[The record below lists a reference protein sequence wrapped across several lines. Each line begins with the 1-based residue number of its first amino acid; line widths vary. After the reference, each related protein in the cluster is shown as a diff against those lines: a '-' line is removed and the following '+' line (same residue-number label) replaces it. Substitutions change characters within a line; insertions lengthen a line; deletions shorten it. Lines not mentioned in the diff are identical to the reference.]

1 MSLSVPSKTRTPKRT
16 RLPALPSSL
25 RPLADKNFGV
35 FWAGAFLSSMGFWIQ
50 NVGQGW
56 QVLQLTNSALLLGL
70 VAFAATLPNIIFSLV
85 GGVVADRLDRRRL
98 LICTQVIYMLTALL
112 LGIFTTFKI
121 INVWHIL
128 AVALINGVVS
138 TVGLPAWQTFV
149 GDLVPPD
156 QLKQGIALNSTQFNL
171 SRVIG
176 PAVGGLSVGLLG
188 LSGSYYLNALSYVAV
203 IIPLV
208 FIRPQLHAQ
217 QAEQKQQESL
227 WQGLRVGLSH
237 ARQRPVLQIL
247 LVLQLVTGFLVFP
260 YLTLLPVFADSIFRV
275 GATGLGLLNAA
286 EGVGALSGSLL
297 LIMLSQRIQDGA
309 RFLLIVSALAGVA
322 CLAFALVSNIVLAL
336 PLLALLGATSVL
348 STTMTNTTV
357 QTMVPENVRAR
368 VLSLWILI
376 AFGLA
381 PFGNLCAG
389 WVAQSAGAAWTL
401 GVGGVACVLGTII
414 ISLIL
419 NFGIR
424 AEARIVQ
431 G

>member
-98 LICTQVIYMLTALL
+98 LIWTQVIYMLTALL
-112 LGIFTTFKI
+112 LGIFTTLKI
-121 INVWHIL
+121 INVWYIL

-149 GDLVPPD
+149 GDLVPVD

-188 LSGSYYLNALSYVAV
+188 IAGSYYLNALSYVAV

-208 FIRPQLHAQ
+208 FIRPQLHAR
-217 QAEQKQQESL
+217 QQEQQQRETL
-227 WQGLRVGLSH
+227 WQGLRVGLEH

-247 LVLQLVTGFLVFP
+247 LALQLVTGFLVFP
-260 YLTLLPVFADSIFRV
+260 YLTLLPIFADSIFRV
-275 GATGLGLLNAA
+275 GATGLGLLNSAA
-286 EGVGALSGSLL
+286 GIGALVGSLVL
-297 LIMLSQRIQDGA
+297 VVFSQRIQDGT
-309 RFLLIVSALAGVA
+309 RFLLIVSALAGIA
-322 CLAFALVSNIVLAL
+322 CLAFALVNDLVLAL
-336 PLLALLGATSVL
+336 PILALLGATSVL

-357 QTMVPENVRAR
+357 QTMVPESVRAR

-389 WVAQSAGAAWTL
+389 WIAQSAGAAWTL
-401 GVGGVACVLGTII
+401 GVGGAACMLGTII
-414 ISLIL
+414 IALVLSFALPV
-419 NFGIR
+419 
-424 AEARIVQ
+424 EARIVQ
-431 G
+431 S

>member
-16 RLPALPSSL
+16 RLPALPSSFH
-25 RPLADKNFGV
+25 PLADKNFGV

-98 LICTQVIYMLTALL
+98 LIWTQVIYMLTALL

-188 LSGSYYLNALSYVAV
+188 ISGSYYLNALSYVAV

-208 FIRPQLHAQ
+208 FIRPQLHAR
-217 QAEQKQQESL
+217 QAKQKQQESF
-227 WQGLRVGLSH
+227 WQGLRVGLDH
-237 ARQRPVLQIL
+237 ARRRPILQIL
-247 LVLQLVTGFLVFP
+247 LLLQLVTGFLVFP
-260 YLTLLPVFADSIFRV
+260 YLTLLPIFADSIYRV
-275 GATGLGLLNAA
+275 GATGLGLLNSAA
-286 EGVGALSGSLL
+286 GIGALGGSLL
-297 LIMLSQRIQDGA
+297 LVMLSQRIQDST

-336 PLLALLGATSVL
+336 PLLVLLGATSVL

-357 QTMVPENVRAR
+357 QTMVPESVRAR

-389 WVAQSAGAAWTL
+389 WIAQSAGAAWTL
-401 GVGGVACVLGTII
+401 GVGGAACMLGTII

-419 NFGIR
+419 SFRIP
-424 AEARIVQ
+424 AQARIAQ
-431 G
+431 N

>member
-1 MSLSVPSKTRTPKRT
+1 
-16 RLPALPSSL
+16 
-25 RPLADKNFGV
+25 
-35 FWAGAFLSSMGFWIQ
+35 MGFWIQ

-98 LICTQVIYMLTALL
+98 LIWTQVIYMLTALL

-188 LSGSYYLNALSYVAV
+188 IAGSYYLNALSYVAV
-203 IIPLV
+203 IIPLI

-217 QAEQKQQESL
+217 QAEQKQREGF
-227 WQGLRVGLSH
+227 WQGLRVGLDH

-260 YLTLLPVFADSIFRV
+260 YLTLLPIFADSIFRV
-275 GATGLGLLNAA
+275 GATGLGLLNSAA
-286 EGVGALSGSLL
+286 GIGALGGSLL
-297 LIMLSQRIQDGA
+297 LVMLSQRIQDGA

-322 CLAFALVSNIVLAL
+322 CLAFALVSNIILAL

-348 STTMTNTTV
+348 STTMTNTAV
-357 QTMVPENVRAR
+357 QTMVPESVRAR

-401 GVGGVACVLGTII
+401 GVGGAACMLGTII
-414 ISLIL
+414 ISLVLSFAIP
-419 NFGIR
+419 
-424 AEARIVQ
+424 AEARIAQ
-431 G
+431 N

>member
-1 MSLSVPSKTRTPKRT
+1 VP
-16 RLPALPSSL
+16 A
-25 RPLADKNFGV
+25 
-35 FWAGAFLSSMGFWIQ
+35 
-50 NVGQGW
+50 
-56 QVLQLTNSALLLGL
+56 
-70 VAFAATLPNIIFSLV
+70 
-85 GGVVADRLDRRRL
+85 
-98 LICTQVIYMLTALL
+98 
-112 LGIFTTFKI
+112 
-121 INVWHIL
+121 
-128 AVALINGVVS
+128 
-138 TVGLPAWQTFV
+138 
-149 GDLVPPD
+149 D

-188 LSGSYYLNALSYVAV
+188 IAGSYYLNALSYVAV

-217 QAEQKQQESL
+217 QSEQQQRESL
-227 WQGLRVGLSH
+227 WQGLRVGLDH

-260 YLTLLPVFADSIFRV
+260 YLTLLPIFADSIFRV
-275 GATGLGLLNAA
+275 GATGLGLLNSAA
-286 EGVGALSGSLL
+286 GIGALGGSLL
-297 LIMLSQRIQDGA
+297 LVAFSQRIQDGA

-357 QTMVPENVRAR
+357 QTMVPESVRAR
-368 VLSLWILI
+368 VLCLWILI

-389 WVAQSAGAAWTL
+389 WIAQSAGAAWTL
-401 GVGGVACVLGTII
+401 GIGGAACMLGTII

-419 NFGIR
+419 SFGIPV
-424 AEARIVQ
+424 EARIARS
-431 G
+431 

>member
-1 MSLSVPSKTRTPKRT
+1 
-16 RLPALPSSL
+16 
-25 RPLADKNFGV
+25 
-35 FWAGAFLSSMGFWIQ
+35 MGFWIQ

-98 LICTQVIYMLTALL
+98 LIWTQVIYMLTALL

-188 LSGSYYLNALSYVAV
+188 ISGSYYLNALSYVAV

-208 FIRPQLHAQ
+208 FIRPQLHAR
-217 QAEQKQQESL
+217 QAKQKQQESF
-227 WQGLRVGLSH
+227 WQGLRVGLDH
-237 ARQRPVLQIL
+237 ARRRPILQIL
-247 LVLQLVTGFLVFP
+247 LLLQLVTGFLVFP
-260 YLTLLPVFADSIFRV
+260 YLTLLPIFADSIYRV
-275 GATGLGLLNAA
+275 GATGLGLLNSAA
-286 EGVGALSGSLL
+286 GIGALGGSLL
-297 LIMLSQRIQDGA
+297 LVMLSQRIQDST

-336 PLLALLGATSVL
+336 PLLVLLGATSVL

-357 QTMVPENVRAR
+357 QTMVPESVRAR

-389 WVAQSAGAAWTL
+389 WIAQSAGAAWTL
-401 GVGGVACVLGTII
+401 GVGGAACMLGTII

-419 NFGIR
+419 SFRIP
-424 AEARIVQ
+424 AQARIAQ
-431 G
+431 N

>member
-70 VAFAATLPNIIFSLV
+70 VAFAATLPNIIFSLI

-98 LICTQVIYMLTALL
+98 LIWTQVIYMLTALL

-188 LSGSYYLNALSYVAV
+188 IAGSYYLNALSYVAV

-208 FIRPQLHAQ
+208 FIRPQLHVQ
-217 QAEQKQQESL
+217 QAEQKQQEGL
-227 WQGLRVGLSH
+227 WHSLRVGLDH

-247 LVLQLVTGFLVFP
+247 LVLQLITGFLVFP
-260 YLTLLPVFADSIFRV
+260 YLTLLPIFADSIYRV
-275 GATGLGLLNAA
+275 GATGLGLLNSAA
-286 EGVGALSGSLL
+286 GIGALGGSLL
-297 LIMLSQRIQDGA
+297 LVVLSQRIQDGA

-322 CLAFALVSNIVLAL
+322 CLAFALVSNIILAL

-348 STTMTNTTV
+348 STTMTNTAV

-389 WVAQSAGAAWTL
+389 WIAQSAGAAWTL
-401 GVGGVACVLGTII
+401 GVGGAACMLGTII

-419 NFGIR
+419 SIAIP
-424 AEARIVQ
+424 AEARIAQ
-431 G
+431 S

>member
-1 MSLSVPSKTRTPKRT
+1 MSLSVPSKTRTPKKT

-98 LICTQVIYMLTALL
+98 LIWTQVIYMLTALL
-112 LGIFTTFKI
+112 LGLFTTFKI
-121 INVWHIL
+121 INVWHII

-188 LSGSYYLNALSYVAV
+188 IAGSYYLNALSYVAV

-217 QAEQKQQESL
+217 QVEQQQKESL
-227 WQGLRVGLSH
+227 WQGLRVGLEH

-247 LVLQLVTGFLVFP
+247 LALQLVTGFLVFP
-260 YLTLLPVFADSIFRV
+260 YLTLLPIFADSIFRV
-275 GATGLGLLNAA
+275 GATGLGLLNSAA
-286 EGVGALSGSLL
+286 GIGALIGSLL
-297 LIMLSQRIQDGA
+297 LVVFSQRIQDGT

-348 STTMTNTTV
+348 STTMTNTAV
-357 QTMVPENVRAR
+357 QTMVPESVRAR

-401 GVGGVACVLGTII
+401 GVGGAACMLGTIV

-419 NFGIR
+419 SFAIPV
-424 AEARIVQ
+424 EARIAQ
-431 G
+431 S

>member
-98 LICTQVIYMLTALL
+98 LIWTQVIYMLTALS
-112 LGIFTTFKI
+112 LGLFTTFKI

-188 LSGSYYLNALSYVAV
+188 IAGSYYLNALSYVAV
-203 IIPLV
+203 IIPLI

-217 QAEQKQQESL
+217 QAEQKQQEGF
-227 WQGLRVGLSH
+227 WQGLRVGLDH

-260 YLTLLPVFADSIFRV
+260 YLTLLPIFADSIFRV
-275 GATGLGLLNAA
+275 GATGLGLLNSAA
-286 EGVGALSGSLL
+286 GIGALGGSLL
-297 LIMLSQRIQDGA
+297 LVMLSQRIQDGA

-322 CLAFALVSNIVLAL
+322 CLAFALVSNIILAL

-348 STTMTNTTV
+348 STTMTNTAV
-357 QTMVPENVRAR
+357 QTMVPESVRAR

-401 GVGGVACVLGTII
+401 GVGGAACMLGTII
-414 ISLIL
+414 ISLVLSFAIPV
-419 NFGIR
+419 
-424 AEARIVQ
+424 EARIAQ
-431 G
+431 N

>member
-98 LICTQVIYMLTALL
+98 LIWTQVIYMLTALL
-112 LGIFTTFKI
+112 LGIFTTLKI
-121 INVWHIL
+121 INVWYIL

-149 GDLVPPD
+149 GDLVPVD

-188 LSGSYYLNALSYVAV
+188 IAGSYYLNALSYVAV

-208 FIRPQLHAQ
+208 FIRPQLHAR
-217 QAEQKQQESL
+217 QQEQQQRETL
-227 WQGLRVGLSH
+227 WQGLRVGLEH

-247 LVLQLVTGFLVFP
+247 LALQLVTGFLVFP
-260 YLTLLPVFADSIFRV
+260 YLTLLPIFADSIFRV
-275 GATGLGLLNAA
+275 GATGLGLLNSAA
-286 EGVGALSGSLL
+286 GIGALVGSLVL
-297 LIMLSQRIQDGA
+297 VVFSQRIQDGT
-309 RFLLIVSALAGVA
+309 RFLLIVSALAGIA
-322 CLAFALVSNIVLAL
+322 CLAFALVNDLVLAL
-336 PLLALLGATSVL
+336 PILALLGATSVL

-357 QTMVPENVRAR
+357 QTMVPESVRAR

-389 WVAQSAGAAWTL
+389 WIAQSAGAAWTL
-401 GVGGVACVLGTII
+401 GVGGAACMLGTII
-414 ISLIL
+414 IALVLSFAIPV
-419 NFGIR
+419 
-424 AEARIVQ
+424 EARIVQ
-431 G
+431 S